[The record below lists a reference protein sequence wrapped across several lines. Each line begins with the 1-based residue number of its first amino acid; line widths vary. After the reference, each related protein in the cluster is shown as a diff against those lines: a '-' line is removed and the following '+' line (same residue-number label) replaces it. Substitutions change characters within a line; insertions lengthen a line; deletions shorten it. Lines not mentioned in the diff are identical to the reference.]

1 LEEKTWCSIRHI
13 HPTRADIEVI
23 HYGRDHLISF
33 AVDSE
38 DVKPLSLPLVL
49 FIDDFGVF
57 RSMTR
62 SAKAFH
68 ITPASL
74 PYWERQKPGNNFV
87 LTIAPHKADL
97 DNVISNLEEEMTA
110 LADGMNI
117 PINGG
122 EGGAIHVKP
131 FPLILTGD
139 MPQQSD
145 NAGFLRHNAT
155 LGCRCCKIPSND
167 RADLDYDIAAN
178 ERYHFDTVFLRQEGS
193 FLDGNERKEF
203 FKSHGMNPKASPIA
217 RIAPTLDIILSIGLD
232 EPHVLWR
239 GIGRLLYI
247 LVITHVLD
255 GLGRVHFIR
264 EFQRFRFPPGWQRIQ
279 SPLHQ
284 KKWTLSESGR
294 AAIVLPLVLRCF
306 GDEAWYDMRILR
318 AFRELGLSHH
328 LLEGC
333 DSEVH
338 GIIKLLSYLAIA
350 ISATG
355 SFITK
360 LTPSDVNQLVR
371 RAIEALHLLLDCI
384 ELSKT
389 YKRGKKANAKPCS
402 RRRNSTPRSATPR
415 RFEDSE
421 VDADFERFHRKVR
434 AGLGLFVLEHD
445 DVESEEDNLDDLEH
459 EANREDDET
468 SVMDTDSRAASTS
481 QPDQQSSNTPAPK
494 KKRKRLTKLQR
505 HRALPN
511 VHHCLHLENNVIE
524 GGHIMNFSVLP
535 GKHLHGI
542 IKLWAHG
549 SGPAN
554 IMAHIF
560 KKMNARQSAI
570 LALATSSTLDDANGC
585 IAVIYKKCTEL
596 MKSLHPAVGPEE
608 SEVESDDEEE
618 EDIITGDI
626 TRHTI
631 KLGKMSFNLTPDDM
645 IRLQI
650 RKASHLHLHGI
661 TTLRASSASVGTTL

>member
-1 LEEKTWCSIRHI
+1 MKSPKARVIFVGRDHRSIARNKGKIILTVQPVIGRDELQSHIPGLRVRSEELLLCKSSFEVRETDIRHPYDVEMDWSWDGKLMGRHYSGFFIRQEVDLEEKTWWSIRYAHS
-13 HPTRADIEVI
+13 TRADIEVI

-33 AVDSE
+33 AADSE

-74 PYWERQKPGNNFV
+74 PYWERRKPGNNFV

-122 EGGAIHVKP
+122 EGGAIHVKA

-167 RADLDYDIAAN
+167 RADLDYDIVAN

-203 FKSHGMNPKASPIA
+203 FKSHGMSPKASPIA

-294 AAIVLPLVLRCF
+294 AAIVLPLVLRCC

-360 LTPSDVNQLVR
+360 LTPSDVNQLIR
-371 RAIEALHLLLDCI
+371 RAADIDSIE
-384 ELSKT
+384 
-389 YKRGKKANAKPCS
+389 
-402 RRRNSTPRSATPR
+402 RRRRRAMQPRPAC
-415 RFEDSE
+415 
-421 VDADFERFHRKVR
+421 
-434 AGLGLFVLEHD
+434 LL
-445 DVESEEDNLDDLEH
+445 
-459 EANREDDET
+459 
-468 SVMDTDSRAASTS
+468 
-481 QPDQQSSNTPAPK
+481 QSP
-494 KKRKRLTKLQR
+494 
-505 HRALPN
+505 
-511 VHHCLHLENNVIE
+511 
-524 GGHIMNFSVLP
+524 F
-535 GKHLHGI
+535 
-542 IKLWAHG
+542 
-549 SGPAN
+549 
-554 IMAHIF
+554 
-560 KKMNARQSAI
+560 
-570 LALATSSTLDDANGC
+570 
-585 IAVIYKKCTEL
+585 
-596 MKSLHPAVGPEE
+596 
-608 SEVESDDEEE
+608 
-618 EDIITGDI
+618 
-626 TRHTI
+626 
-631 KLGKMSFNLTPDDM
+631 
-645 IRLQI
+645 
-650 RKASHLHLHGI
+650 
-661 TTLRASSASVGTTL
+661 